1 MHSEGDQAME
11 DHVDGG
17 GDVGVLEDEALVD
30 NRPLVVELTV
40 SEAEALSSWVG
51 KPTSDGSS
59 AMDDPVANVALTK
72 LLRSIDHARAI
83 DSVRDALEQAGL
95 PSAQLSDDD
104 VLELGQR
111 ISKAPLQNSA

>member
-1 MHSEGDQAME
+1 M
-11 DHVDGG
+11 
-17 GDVGVLEDEALVD
+17 LEDGQNVLD
-30 NRPLVVELTV
+30 DRPLVIELTL

-59 AMDDPVANVALTK
+59 AMDDTVANVALTK
-72 LLRSIDHARAI
+72 LLRAIDYARAV

-95 PSAQLSDDD
+95 SSAELSDED

-111 ISKAPLQNSA
+111 ISRAPLQHPA